1 MIKVK
6 NLTLA
11 FGEKSLYNN
20 AEFDIPDNQVT
31 VISGT
36 NGVGK
41 TTLLKIMSGQI
52 KVPNAVI
59 ENSFKDAENVPIL
72 LTSIVSQSGNS
83 TPKGLFLFINSWIFI
98 KVSPSLVW

>member
-59 ENSFKDAENVPIL
+59 ENSFKETKYHFNKIFYCL
-72 LTSIVSQSGNS
+72 FGNKNRS
-83 TPKGLFLFINSWIFI
+83 NKTKNNT
-98 KVSPSLVW
+98 

>member
-59 ENSFKDAENVPIL
+59 ENCFKEIF
-72 LTSIVSQSGNS
+72 
-83 TPKGLFLFINSWIFI
+83 FLFYSFI
-98 KVSPSLVW
+98 YKNCYKWYIK

>member
-59 ENSFKDAENVPIL
+59 ENSFKEIFFLPQNIRYPEGITL
-72 LTSIVSQSGNS
+72 FEYITSSFFKNS
-83 TPKGLFLFINSWIFI
+83 FKWFF
-98 KVSPSLVW
+98 